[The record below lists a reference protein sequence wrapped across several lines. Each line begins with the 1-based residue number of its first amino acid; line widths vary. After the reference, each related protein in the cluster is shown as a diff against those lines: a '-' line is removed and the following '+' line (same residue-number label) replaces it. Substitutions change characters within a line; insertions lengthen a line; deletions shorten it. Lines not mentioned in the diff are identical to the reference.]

1 MQHACCC
8 KSCTIRS
15 TRHNIILHSF
25 SQRKT
30 EIAAI
35 LYQFC
40 CAITIEFMSH
50 NAIRLQHTTNVC
62 IYHEWQTITS
72 SYAYETRKDELL
84 HLVRINCKLQRA
96 ATVRHGLVPAGPQ
109 NKFRRGSCGKKK
121 NTRRPK
127 ITSDT
132 YATR

>member
-1 MQHACCC
+1 MLLQ
-8 KSCTIRS
+8 SCTIRS
-15 TRHNIILHSF
+15 TRHNTILHSF

-35 LYQFC
+35 LYKCC
-40 CAITIEFMSH
+40 CAITIEFVSH
-50 NAIRLQHTTNVC
+50 NAIRLQHTTNVR

-72 SYAYETRKDELL
+72 SYAYETRKDELR

-96 ATVRHGLVPAGPQ
+96 ATVRHGLVPADHKI
-109 NKFRRGSCGKKK
+109 NSDAALAVRKK